1 MPEQNPPGE
10 TQSGEVRVA
19 LGSIYGTR
27 DAPRAWYLHLKAAF
41 AQHGLREIGIEKGLY
56 CLPGKDGPAMLVST
70 HVDDLAVA
78 LRAADANA
86 AGILHQLSQ
95 ELHLRE
101 EVVPTTYCGKR
112 VEVTPEA
119 VYLSQPKAV
128 SALELVQVQ
137 PARKQEADS
146 PLQPQEQTLYRSVV
160 GQLEQTLYR
169 SVVGQLLWLAT
180 QTRPD
185 LGFAVSRA
193 AQWFAQATVAD
204 LLQLNSLI
212 KQAQQ
217 HSAAKLTFRRN
228 LFGFS
233 EDSAFANAQGL
244 KSQYG
249 VVVVVTTDPRS
260 YIAGQYSVGMMWT
273 WASATIKR
281 VVRST
286 LAAEAYAI
294 SEAAEFG
301 HLLRQL
307 LQQVHHP
314 ELTLKQLEAA
324 APTGALLVVTD
335 SQNLATNVPKDTS
348 AVTDKRLRI
357 VITMLRETFLDPQQR
372 TQLLWKPTG
381 LMLADGLTK
390 AVKADALLAATD
402 SSVSATSANLRNR
415 YGFGAVSV
423 SAPHRRADIAV
434 PVVR

>member
-1 MPEQNPPGE
+1 
-10 TQSGEVRVA
+10 
-19 LGSIYGTR
+19 
-27 DAPRAWYLHLKAAF
+27 
-41 AQHGLREIGIEKGLY
+41 
-56 CLPGKDGPAMLVST
+56 
-70 HVDDLAVA
+70 
-78 LRAADANA
+78 
-86 AGILHQLSQ
+86 
-95 ELHLRE
+95 
-101 EVVPTTYCGKR
+101 
-112 VEVTPEA
+112 
-119 VYLSQPKAV
+119 
-128 SALELVQVQ
+128 
-137 PARKQEADS
+137 
-146 PLQPQEQTLYRSVV
+146 
-160 GQLEQTLYR
+160 
-169 SVVGQLLWLAT
+169 
-180 QTRPD
+180 
-185 LGFAVSRA
+185 
-193 AQWFAQATVAD
+193 
-204 LLQLNSLI
+204 
-212 KQAQQ
+212 
-217 HSAAKLTFRRN
+217 
-228 LFGFS
+228 
-233 EDSAFANAQGL
+233 
-244 KSQYG
+244 
-249 VVVVVTTDPRS
+249 
-260 YIAGQYSVGMMWT
+260 MMWT

-390 AVKADALLAATD
+390 AVKADALLAAVQSNNNNTTNNNTNNNTHNTLMVTSEHIEQTADGVDDVSFLAGVIVGFVGCVGVEFVGRRVLLRLFASCLRCVRRVASASVVASSRRGVLFRTVAMQTD

-434 PVVR
+434 PVVRVL